1 MLIGVVYQLNYR
13 WRPTFYGLPYRRSHL
28 LLDWRATLREE
39 WNQSP
44 QFVGEP
50 GVVLPFCWWAVIW
63 NRFHFSILCTYIIYN
78 YSYMFSWNYIDVYWC
93 AHDVVRI
100 IQQFIQHTCLIH
112 GPQSARPTGTLS
124 VGFYCT
130 KVAQSWKLSQLGSF
144 HIFINCMEKNCG
156 STVPHGLHR
165 SPT

>member
-1 MLIGVVYQLNYR
+1 MLIGVVYLLNYR
-13 WRPTFYGLPYRRSHL
+13 LEAHFLWFTLYRRSHL

-50 GVVLPFCWWAVIW
+50 GVVLPFCWWAAIW
-63 NRFHFSILCTYIIYN
+63 NKFHFSILCTYIIYIHIYVFLKLYWCILMCAWCCEN
-78 YSYMFSWNYIDVYWC
+78 HTAYMFDSWASVCAPYW
-93 AHDVVRI
+93 DPQWRRI
-100 IQQFIQHTCLIH
+100 LLH
-112 GPQSARPTGTLS
+112 
-124 VGFYCT
+124 